1 MPELKGSGIQPKV
14 KILIETLT
22 SDDKIKI
29 MEEKK
34 KKKEKEEKE
43 KK

>member
-1 MPELKGSGIQPKV
+1 MNKLTTTPNQPKV